1 MSKNYDK
8 IMLVIVMGSI
18 WGAFE
23 IFGAE
28 FMKIVGVPHR
38 SPFLFAFAIL
48 IMYAAK
54 RMADIR
60 GSAVAMAAVAGLYKV
75 LSFSLPA
82 CGSTAVMA
90 VMIDGIVF
98 ETAYLLFK
106 RRLESGT
113 LARILAAPVL
123 AYSSYL
129 LFAVYAGYINPESPA
144 SGGPQGRFGS
154 GNFRG
159 IADYLSN
166 SALLASL
173 LSIATINL
181 GPVLGNVIRAGM
193 TPQRLIPKTAAIKFF
208 GLFIL
213 IGVWVARIIY

>member
-60 GSAVAMAAVAGLYKV
+60 GSAVAMAAVAGIYKV

-144 SGGPQGRFGS
+144 SGG
-154 GNFRG
+154 NFKG